1 MTNRKEEKMEEM
13 VLNEE
18 RQKKVDYLLNCERY
32 GFDELVLVM
41 ELLRGE
47 GGCPWDIEQ
56 THKSIRKDFIEETY
70 EVIEAIDTEDPV
82 LLREE
87 LGDVLLQVAFHSQI
101 EREEGRFDIYD
112 VTNDICVK
120 LIHRH
125 PHVFGEVKVNNSD
138 DVLVNWDKIKG
149 EEKHRETLTD
159 KLRAIPPMLPALM
172 RAQKVGKKAS
182 FFDFETADAVFDKL
196 YEEIEEVREA
206 MKSGNEE
213 QVAEEIGDLLLTVT
227 SLARKAK
234 VDSEEAL
241 SYATD
246 KFIDRFEKVENFVNS
261 KGQRVEELTMPELDA
276 VWDELKHKN

>member
-1 MTNRKEEKMEEM
+1 MTR
-13 VLNEE
+13 EE
-18 RQKKVDYLLNCERY
+18 RQERIAYLLGAEKY
-32 GFDELVLVM
+32 GFEDLVLVM

-47 GGCPWDIEQ
+47 GGCPWDMEQ

-70 EVIEAIDTEDPV
+70 EVIEAIDTDDPV
-82 LLREE
+82 LLCEE

-101 EREEGRFDIYD
+101 EREEGRFDIHD
-112 VTNDICVK
+112 VANDVCAK

-149 EEKHRETLTD
+149 EEKHRDTLTD

-196 YEEIEEVREA
+196 YEEIEEVRVA
-206 MKSGNEE
+206 MKNGD
-213 QVAEEIGDLLLTVT
+213 QADIDEEIGDLLLTVT

-234 VDSEEAL
+234 CDSELAL
-241 SYATD
+241 TNATN
-246 KFIDRFEKVENFVNS
+246 KFIDRFEKVEKYVNLQG
-261 KGQRVEELTMPELDA
+261 KNVEEMTMPELDA
-276 VWDELKHKN
+276 VWDEIKHAK

>member
-1 MTNRKEEKMEEM
+1 MMNRMTKEEREE
-13 VLNEE
+13 
-18 RQKKVDYLLNCERY
+18 KVAYLLSKAGYDFE
-32 GFDELVLVM
+32 DLVLVM
-41 ELLRGE
+41 ELLRSE

-70 EVIEAIDTEDPV
+70 EVIEAIDNEDPV

-112 VTNDICVK
+112 VTNDICAK

-125 PHVFGEVKVNNSD
+125 PHVFGEVQVNNSD

-206 MKSGNEE
+206 MKNGESDS
-213 QVAEEIGDLLLTVT
+213 VKEEIGDLLLTVT

-241 SYATD
+241 ANATN
-246 KFIDRFEKVENFVNS
+246 KFIDRFEKVEIFVNNQG
-261 KGQRVEELTMPELDA
+261 KDVEEMSMQELDE
-276 VWDELKHKN
+276 VWDQIKHAD

>member
-1 MTNRKEEKMEEM
+1 MT
-13 VLNEE
+13 NEE
-18 RQKKVDYLLNCERY
+18 RLEKVNYLLSAERY
-32 GFDELVLVM
+32 GFDDLVLVM
-41 ELLRGE
+41 ELLRAE

-70 EVIEAIDTEDPV
+70 EVIEAIDTDDPV

-87 LGDVLLQVAFHSQI
+87 LGDVLLQIAFHSQI

-112 VTNDICVK
+112 VTNDVCAK

-149 EEKHRETLTD
+149 EEKHRDTLTD

-206 MKSGNEE
+206 MKNGSQDDIN
-213 QVAEEIGDLLLTVT
+213 EEIGDLLLTVT

-234 VDSEEAL
+234 TDSELAL
-241 SYATD
+241 TCATN
-246 KFIDRFEKVENFVNS
+246 KFIDRFEKVEKYVNS
-261 KGQRVEELTMPELDA
+261 RGENVEDLSMQELDA
-276 VWDELKHKN
+276 VWDSLKHLN